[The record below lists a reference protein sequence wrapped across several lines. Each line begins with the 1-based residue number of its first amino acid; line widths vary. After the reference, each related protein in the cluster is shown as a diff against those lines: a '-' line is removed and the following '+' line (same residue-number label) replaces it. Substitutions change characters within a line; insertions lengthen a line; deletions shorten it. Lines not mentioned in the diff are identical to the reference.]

1 MGAKFSKGGK
11 VKQNG
16 TDAAHD
22 ESLDTFNKTS
32 TLPASFRKKEA
43 EITQSG
49 TLPRS
54 GGDLNRS
61 TSFSKRFR
69 KSITKLVAQK
79 EVSENEIASD
89 SQVPT
94 EPSSVVLGHGEC
106 EDKLKDVIE
115 EEVDSKERSPHKTPR
130 KEVLV
135 TPHREIDPKI
145 AQKRARAQFFQEL
158 YNSKEPVHIPKPPRS
173 RNIPSPLEKVD
184 TDSDVKVPAA
194 NVIGTPVVKLIEK
207 HEEAIEKQH
216 KHIEANNTIN
226 SPESERKETDSIIN
240 IPDVSSESIINEDV
254 VCEKQVEDIKR
265 EEIMKE
271 EITLG
276 EEIILKEEI
285 AMTQS
290 VPKAPTSDA
299 VIEQGYRTKIEDI
312 ESNHNTESI
321 SENAKSVSD
330 LIANETVDVL
340 DNVRIE
346 AKVPETVVT
355 EALEKKTEINP
366 SEIKS
371 SYENGSVSF
380 DTDGN
385 SSDSLITNKEDG
397 NILNDTV
404 EENNKITIIES
415 RSNEALDNNSEK
427 QENEASIVVASSTL
441 ESGEHVL
448 DVEIIEEVE
457 VNAYIC
463 GDDKNKP
470 SLDEEVYAHVSMSGD
485 DESKDDIL
493 KSKDD
498 SKTIPEID
506 LDEKLETILTKEA
519 NENLLNCEP
528 KSIAVTSLSAEN
540 CEKCPDV
547 ENNKE
552 QVESMDI
559 SSDNKDKVKVDESTV
574 NNASTIITEKGEVKL
589 DQDNSQSIDE
599 KIMQGME
606 KAQCETEIA
615 KVEFVNSSHE
625 SCQVITEMASH
636 DETNKIID
644 QDKSCNIEQKIQDDN
659 FTELDSLESINQN
672 DVINPTV
679 TEKED
684 TIESTG
690 TRCLADDTVIVD
702 SEAKSPDDLRS
713 EGGSEGGVST
723 DEGIVASDD
732 EENKSNFH
740 KVDSLA
746 ADKNKSNDEL
756 SDPYEPQNKL

>member
-16 TDAAHD
+16 TDAALD

-32 TLPASFRKKEA
+32 TLPASFRKKDA
-43 EITQSG
+43 EITMSG

-54 GGDLNRS
+54 GVDLNRS

-69 KSITKLVAQK
+69 KSITKLAGQK
-79 EVSENEIASD
+79 EVSENEIASE

-94 EPSSVVLGHGEC
+94 EPSSVVLGTGEC
-106 EDKLKDVIE
+106 QDKLKDVIE
-115 EEVDSKERSPHKTPR
+115 EEVDSNERSQHRTPH

-173 RNIPSPLEKVD
+173 RNIPSPSEKVDD

-194 NVIGTPVVKLIEK
+194 NIIGTPVVKLIEK

-226 SPESERKETDSIIN
+226 LPESERKETDSIIN

-254 VCEKQVEDIKR
+254 VCEKLVESIKQ
-265 EEIMKE
+265 EEITKE
-271 EITLG
+271 EIILS
-276 EEIILKEEI
+276 EETILKEEI

-290 VPKAPTSDA
+290 APKAPANDI
-299 VIEQGYRTKIEDI
+299 VIEQGYGKKNEDI
-312 ESNHNTESI
+312 ESNHKTESI

-330 LIANETVDVL
+330 LIANETADMLEDVH
-340 DNVRIE
+340 IE
-346 AKVPETVVT
+346 VQLPEPVVT
-355 EALEKKTEINP
+355 EAIEKKPEIDP
-366 SEIKS
+366 SEIQS
-371 SYENGSVSF
+371 RYENGSVSF

-385 SSDSLITNKEDG
+385 SSDSIITIKEDG
-397 NILNDTV
+397 KISNDAV
-404 EENNKITIIES
+404 EENNTVMITEA
-415 RSNEALDNNSEK
+415 RSNEALNKNSEK
-427 QENEASIVVASSTL
+427 EENEDETESIVFASPTI
-441 ESGEHVL
+441 ESGGHVL

-457 VNAYIC
+457 VKAYLC

-470 SLDEEVYAHVSMSGD
+470 PSDEEIHLNVSMSKD
-485 DESKDDIL
+485 EESKDDALEIEN
-493 KSKDD
+493 KSG
-498 SKTIPEID
+498 TIPEID
-506 LDEKLETILTKEA
+506 LDDKLETNLTNEV
-519 NENLLNCEP
+519 NENLTE
-528 KSIAVTSLSAEN
+528 SVTATSLSAEN

-552 QVESMDI
+552 QEDSMDK
-559 SSDNKDKVKVDESTV
+559 SSDNKENFNVDQNTENT
-574 NNASTIITEKGEVKL
+574 ASEILTEKCEIEL
-589 DQDNSQSIDE
+589 DQDLSQSIDDN
-599 KIMQGME
+599 IMEGID
-606 KAQCETEIA
+606 KAQYETEVA
-615 KVEFVNSSHE
+615 NVEVVNSSHE

-636 DETNKIID
+636 EETNKIID
-644 QDKSCNIEQKIQDDN
+644 QAKSCNIEQKIQDDN

-672 DVINPTV
+672 DVIYPTV
-679 TEKED
+679 TEKDD

-702 SEAKSPDDLRS
+702 SETKSPDDLRS

-732 EENKSNFH
+732 EENKANFH

-756 SDPYEPQNKL
+756 SDPHELQNKL